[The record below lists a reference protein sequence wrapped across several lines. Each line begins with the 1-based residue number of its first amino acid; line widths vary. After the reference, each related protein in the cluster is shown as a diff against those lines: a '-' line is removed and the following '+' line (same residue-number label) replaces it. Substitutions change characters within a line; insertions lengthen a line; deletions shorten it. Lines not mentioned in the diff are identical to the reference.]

1 MITIKYLYDNI
12 IGYKIMKYK
21 KQFSAT
27 INDNVLDKSKEIS
40 EKKSYRNF
48 SHYVEEALKLLN
60 EKESI

>member
-1 MITIKYLYDNI
+1 
-12 IGYKIMKYK
+12 MKYK